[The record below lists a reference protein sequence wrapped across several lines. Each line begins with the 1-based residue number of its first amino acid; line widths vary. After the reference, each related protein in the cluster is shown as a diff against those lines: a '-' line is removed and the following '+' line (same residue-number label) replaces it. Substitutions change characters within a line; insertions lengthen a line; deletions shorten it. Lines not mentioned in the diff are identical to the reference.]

1 MSSAIRDAGQTLID
15 LLRLN
20 LVPAVVPNNDQIGL
34 LSPTDVNNP
43 GGTLISLFLYSVMP
57 AAEFRNENEAPRLR
71 GNTIPQAMP
80 VELYYLLTTYS
91 QQNPDLT
98 ERTLESHLLLGQAM
112 RVFFDNAILTGSALR
127 GALPRDSELRLTYQP
142 ITVEDMTRIWS
153 VFPQSSLRTSVSYV
167 LSPVSLLSIKIP
179 GVQPVTSRHTDLD
192 QMVPTPQ
199 GGAD

>member
-1 MSSAIRDAGQTLID
+1 MSTAIRDAGQTLID

-20 LVPAVVPNNDQIGL
+20 LVPTVVASNDQIAL
-34 LSPTDVNNP
+34 LAPTDVNQQ

-57 AAEFRNENEAPRLR
+57 AAEYRNENEVPGLR
-71 GNTIPQAMP
+71 GSTAPQAMP
-80 VELYYLLTTYS
+80 LELYYLLTTYS

-98 ERTLESHLLLGQAM
+98 ERTLESHLLLGEAM

-127 GALPRDSELRLTYQP
+127 GALPRDEELRLTFQP

-167 LSPVSLLSIKIP
+167 LSPVKLLSIKTP
-179 GVQPVTSRHTDLD
+179 SVQPVASRRMDLD
-192 QMVPTPQ
+192 QMVPAPQ